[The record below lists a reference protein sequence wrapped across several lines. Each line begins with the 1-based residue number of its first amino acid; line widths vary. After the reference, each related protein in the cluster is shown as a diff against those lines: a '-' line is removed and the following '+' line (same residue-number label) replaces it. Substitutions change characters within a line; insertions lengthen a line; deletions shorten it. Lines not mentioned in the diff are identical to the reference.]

1 MKKKMTSK
9 LKDEKNEKKNNVVGI
24 IVVGIIVLFVAFSL
38 MKPAAEQG
46 QFDAFA
52 QCLADNGAVM
62 YGTEWCSHCK
72 DQKALFGDSF
82 AKVNYVDC
90 DENMQKCLDAGVEG
104 YPTWVI
110 AGENYAGTQSLSKL
124 AEVSGCALNS

>member
-1 MKKKMTSK
+1 MMKKKMASK
-9 LKDEKNEKKNNVVGI
+9 LKNENNDKKNNVAGI

-38 MKPAAEQG
+38 MKPSAAPG

-52 QCLADNGAVM
+52 QCLTDKGAVM

-72 DQKALFGDSF
+72 DQKALFEDSF
-82 AKVNYVDC
+82 ARVNYVDC
-90 DENMQKCLDAGVEG
+90 DKNMQKCLDAGVEG

-110 AGENYAGTQSLSKL
+110 MGENYPGIQPLLKLSEL
-124 AEVSGCALNS
+124 SGCAL